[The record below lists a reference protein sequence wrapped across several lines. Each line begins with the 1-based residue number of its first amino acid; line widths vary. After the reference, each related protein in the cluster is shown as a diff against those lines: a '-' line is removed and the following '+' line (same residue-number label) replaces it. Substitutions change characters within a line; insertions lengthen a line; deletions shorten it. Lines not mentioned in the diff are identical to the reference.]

1 MSLDTK
7 SLTLEKV
14 NLSFR
19 EGDFS
24 AEELAKAYLSN
35 IKKSDGDVHAYLE
48 VFDDVVFHAKEADK
62 RIRSGK
68 GGVLT
73 GVPVVLKDN
82 IMQKGRAITAG
93 SHILEGHTAIYDATV
108 VGKLKKGGAVFL
120 GRANL
125 DEFAMGSST
134 EHSAFNTTHN
144 PHDKTRVPG
153 GSSGGSAAAVAGDM
167 ALLTLGSDT
176 GGSIR
181 QPASF
186 CGVVGLKPTDGS
198 VSRYGLIAMG
208 SSLDVIGPIT
218 KTVRDAELIYE
229 AIRGLDTRDSTSR
242 VGKRSNV
249 GQKSEQ
255 AKHTLGVP
263 RHFFKEGIDDDVL
276 LNFEA
281 SLSKLQKSGYEIKE
295 IELPRIVHA
304 LAAYYI
310 IMPAEASTNLA
321 RYDGVRLGLHKS
333 GEDLL
338 DDYKKTRGSGFGEE
352 ARLRIL
358 LGTYVLSAGYYDAY
372 YHKATV
378 VRGLI
383 TEDFDRA
390 FREVNVI
397 LTPTTPTPAFKI
409 GEKSDPLAMYLSDIF
424 TVPANLTGMPALS
437 VPSGTVKRDGVDLP
451 VGLQLMGPHFSES
464 ALFEVG
470 KAFLGE

>member
-1 MSLDTK
+1 MSLDVK
-7 SLTLEKV
+7 GLTLEKV
-14 NLSFR
+14 STAFR

-35 IKKSDGDVHAYLE
+35 IKKDDSGVHAYLE
-48 VFDDVVFHAKEADK
+48 VFDDAVSQAKEADK

-68 GGVLT
+68 GGMLT
-73 GVPVVLKDN
+73 GVPIALKDN

-93 SHILEGHTAIYDATV
+93 SRILHGHTALYDATV
-108 VGKLKKGGAVFL
+108 VGKLKERGTVFL

-153 GSSGGSAAAVAGDM
+153 GSSGGPAAAVAGNM
-167 ALLTLGSDT
+167 ALFALGSDT
-176 GGSIR
+176 GGSLR

-186 CGVVGLKPTDGS
+186 CGVVGLKPTYGS

-218 KTVRDAELIYE
+218 KTVRDAELVYE
-229 AIRGLDTRDSTSR
+229 AVRGLDTRDSTSR
-242 VGKRSNV
+242 MGKEP
-249 GQKSEQ
+249 GKKFKQTKY
-255 AKHTLGVP
+255 TLGVP
-263 RHFFKEGIDDDVL
+263 RHFFKEGIDKDVL
-276 LNFEA
+276 LNFEE
-281 SLSKLQKSGYEIKE
+281 SLSKLQKAGYEVKE
-295 IELPRIVHA
+295 IELPRIKHA

-321 RYDGVRLGLHKS
+321 RYDGVRFGLHKS
-333 GEDLL
+333 GEDLQG
-338 DDYKKTRGSGFGEE
+338 DYKKTRGSGFGEE
-352 ARLRIL
+352 VRLRIL

-372 YHKATV
+372 YHKAMV

-390 FREVNVI
+390 FREVNLV

-451 VGLQLMGPHFSES
+451 VGLQLMGPHFGES
-464 ALFEVG
+464 MLFEVG